1 MRVLNGLKHGFI
13 SMDLSF
19 RVIQDGNEYQVIIE
33 NGKSTNIIKAKTIDE
48 VINIL
53 SEEVR
58 RAAITHDTAEALEPS
73 GCVLRGWYIR
83 IPITRLLDIL
93 AYLVKN
99 EHEDP
104 MRKLM
109 EYLDTHGLSRSNY
122 RVIIPT
128 LSALGLWRQGSLTEE
143 ARELGKAVI
152 EGSNELPNILY
163 RIVIR
168 NCMLREA
175 IERLAD
181 GASMDE
187 VIKALG
193 LTRRDEINYTSN
205 LLELVMNSEGFKCL
219 RYIRNIRNYLRNG
232 NCLSDVVEPIRGCA
246 MDLVLTVFNYLVSNR
261 GFHMVGLLNDVDV
274 TVNLN
279 SISTQAIGDY
289 ALILQGNKP
298 VGVLVGDLIMTGS
311 NYAPRARE
319 VVDRLEPVSTKLM
332 KSNNL
337 TFSMIVVPMIIKGEC
352 PRLKVYVMVGN
363 KVGDWVARVFDIP

>member
-1 MRVLNGLKHGFI
+1 
-13 SMDLSF
+13 MDLSF

-104 MRKLM
+104 TRKLM

-298 VGVLVGDLIMTGS
+298 VGVLVGDLIVTGS

>member
-1 MRVLNGLKHGFI
+1 
-13 SMDLSF
+13 
-19 RVIQDGNEYQVIIE
+19 
-33 NGKSTNIIKAKTIDE
+33 
-48 VINIL
+48 
-53 SEEVR
+53 
-58 RAAITHDTAEALEPS
+58 
-73 GCVLRGWYIR
+73 
-83 IPITRLLDIL
+83 
-93 AYLVKN
+93 
-99 EHEDP
+99 
-104 MRKLM
+104 
-109 EYLDTHGLSRSNY
+109 
-122 RVIIPT
+122 
-128 LSALGLWRQGSLTEE
+128 
-143 ARELGKAVI
+143 
-152 EGSNELPNILY
+152 
-163 RIVIR
+163 
-168 NCMLREA
+168 
-175 IERLAD
+175 
-181 GASMDE
+181 
-187 VIKALG
+187 
-193 LTRRDEINYTSN
+193 
-205 LLELVMNSEGFKCL
+205 MNSEGFKCL

-289 ALILQGNKP
+289 AFIIQGNKP
-298 VGVLVGDLIMTGS
+298 VGVLVGDLIVTGS